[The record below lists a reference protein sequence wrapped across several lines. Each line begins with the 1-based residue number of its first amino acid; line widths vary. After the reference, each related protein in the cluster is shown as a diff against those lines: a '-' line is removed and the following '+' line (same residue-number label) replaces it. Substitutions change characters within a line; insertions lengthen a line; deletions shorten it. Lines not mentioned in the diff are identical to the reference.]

1 MFFLQ
6 VLGLGDWQADM
17 MQDPGISV
25 ESYKYAADVSFQ

>member
-6 VLGLGDWQADM
+6 VLGSWDLQEDM

-25 ESYKYAADVSFQ
+25 ESYKYAADVSYQ